1 MIYLAAPFFNEGQ
14 LLRIGIVEQCCRKA
28 DLKYFS
34 PRHEGGVIND
44 MDPELRSKSLL
55 RVFKSNVRGMEASTL
70 MLAGLDDKDT
80 GTTWELGWYYGRKR
94 MGLPIAP
101 LITYSFRPMELNLM
115 LSQSTTGHLQ
125 GHQQIEQFIDLLGK
139 YPNDLKEACAKWK
152 FAQARTSE

>member
-14 LLRIGIVEQCCRKA
+14 LLRLEIVEQCCRKA

-34 PRHEGGVIND
+34 PRIEGGVILD
-44 MDPELRSKSLL
+44 MGHEERARNLM

-80 GTTWELGWYYGRKR
+80 GTTWELGWYYARKR
-94 MGLPIAP
+94 MELPIAP
-101 LITYSFRPMELNLM
+101 LVTYSFRPIGLNLM
-115 LSQSTTGHLQ
+115 LSQSTTGHLEGQ
-125 GHQQIEQFIDLLGK
+125 AQIEQFIDLLGK